1 MSKKKKVVHNKWMRD
16 LIPDHFTD
24 LDYLFEET
32 LFEGLIFFWEKDG
45 GEASLEL
52 NSHPW
57 DEEGF
62 YWSPERKVCYDLMK
76 AAYEWG
82 KTRHESEPEY
92 PDVGDNWLKTIRTDA
107 YDEAVKIANEKMA
120 KWEEEKDT
128 HVTNI
133 LKYRKYLWT

>member
-1 MSKKKKVVHNKWMRD
+1 MSKKKAVQNKWMRD

-32 LFEGLIFFWEKDG
+32 LFEGLIFFWEQDG
-45 GEASLEL
+45 GKESLEL
-52 NSHPW
+52 NSQPW
-57 DEEGF
+57 EDNGF
-62 YWSPERKVCYDLMK
+62 FHWSPERKECYDLMK

-92 PDVGDNWLKTIRTDA
+92 PSLGDDWKTTFRTEA
-107 YDEAVKIANEKMA
+107 YGDAVKIANEKLV